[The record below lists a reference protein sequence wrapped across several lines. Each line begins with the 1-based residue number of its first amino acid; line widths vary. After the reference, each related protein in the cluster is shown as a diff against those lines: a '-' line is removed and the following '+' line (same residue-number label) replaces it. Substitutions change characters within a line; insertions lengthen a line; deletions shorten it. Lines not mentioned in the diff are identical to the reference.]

1 MQHLRRHRAG
11 QRAAAGGPAVG
22 FIQADKHSKF
32 GVFNRCHCHKAGN
45 AGALILAVQ
54 LLAGAGFAAHTV
66 ARHGTVFAGAG
77 GHNTLHQFAHD
88 GAGFGPD
95 DLRFY
100 GGLHL
105 LHGIALGIADGPHH
119 MGLHQLAAVDHRA
132 DGCDHLQVAHLA
144 ALPEG
149 AGSQLHRAHAV
160 GGIVFAALDLARQVN
175 TGCGAQAKGG
185 KVIAKVLFAQ
195 PRPHLD
201 KAGVAGYRQ
210 PLGQGFT
217 AMDMPVC
224 AAEICA
230 RHIDLARADKAAVPR
245 DCTGI
250 QCRSAGD
257 ELEHTAGFV
266 QIGNCL
272 VAPLGLLGSLQRF
285 AAFFPAQGVHLL
297 ADGFIHNGARI
308 VGVVIRLGGHGKDRA
323 GIDLHHNA
331 HRTGRHMM
339 LRHGGT
345 ERAFQIV
352 LDVRPDGQSDI
363 ISRHSIL
370 QGAVMGGHIIP
381 PGIFCSQDGSV
392 PAGQLGVILQFQP
405 PKALIIHIG
414 KAQQAA
420 HKVALR
426 VNALG
431 ILQNLDTLRVVLRAP
446 GPHGIRQIGIHPAA
460 EQAVVAGAPAQLLQG
475 SVIINIQNFA
485 QRFGGGLHQLIR
497 QFPRG
502 GPDGPAGFAGGQ
514 GNAIGGINFAAG
526 GGQRGIPQLLGRGTV
541 GVTAGVQYLQGKQPG
556 QQPAKAQNR
565 HQPGQHTGA
574 PPHVAVLRRVNA
586 ARRAVGLFHGGLPPP
601 VFSSTH
607 KRMCWRGGLSRFCAP
622 VLQDCFLAA
631 LKLPGV

>member
-1 MQHLRRHRAG
+1 
-11 QRAAAGGPAVG
+11 
-22 FIQADKHSKF
+22 
-32 GVFNRCHCHKAGN
+32 
-45 AGALILAVQ
+45 
-54 LLAGAGFAAHTV
+54 
-66 ARHGTVFAGAG
+66 
-77 GHNTLHQFAHD
+77 
-88 GAGFGPD
+88 
-95 DLRFY
+95 
-100 GGLHL
+100 
-105 LHGIALGIADGPHH
+105 
-119 MGLHQLAAVDHRA
+119 
-132 DGCDHLQVAHLA
+132 
-144 ALPEG
+144 
-149 AGSQLHRAHAV
+149 
-160 GGIVFAALDLARQVN
+160 
-175 TGCGAQAKGG
+175 
-185 KVIAKVLFAQ
+185 
-195 PRPHLD
+195 
-201 KAGVAGYRQ
+201 
-210 PLGQGFT
+210 
-217 AMDMPVC
+217 MDMPVC

-257 ELEHTAGFV
+257 ELEHTARFV

-272 VAPLGLLGSLQRF
+272 VAPLGLLGGLQGF

-297 ADGFIHNGARI
+297 ADGFIHNDARI

-339 LRHGGT
+339 LHHGGT
-345 ERAFQIV
+345 ERTFQIV
-352 LDVRPDGQSDI
+352 LDVRPDGQGDI
-363 ISRHSIL
+363 IPRHGIL
-370 QGAVMGGHIIP
+370 QGTVMGGHIVP

-414 KAQQAA
+414 KAQQTA

-431 ILQNLDTLRVVLRAP
+431 ILQNLDALGVVLRAP
-446 GPHGIRQIGIHPAA
+446 GPHGVRQIGIHPAA
-460 EQAVVAGAPAQLLQG
+460 EQAVIAGALAQLLQG

-541 GVTAGVQYLQGKQPG
+541 GITAGVQHLQRKQPG

-574 PPHVAVLRRVNA
+574 PPHVAVLRRINA

-607 KRMCWRGGLSRFCAP
+607 KRMCWWGGLSRLCAP